1 MADEAPA
8 APTGTEPAKKKTN
21 LVPILIVI
29 GVIVVVIIG
38 VGVWKLTASDDDTKA
53 AGGAPPIKLSKD
65 LYAAWQANDRTAAAK
80 DATAGAVTQIF
91 AIPASDGADL
101 KFGGCQKAADAQ
113 FPKVCIFTRPGGQLT
128 MTVNPI
134 AGNRTITKVEL
145 GAAGLPPDT
154 TG

>member
-8 APTGTEPAKKKTN
+8 APAGSEPKKKTN

-38 VGVWKLTASDDDTKA
+38 VGVWKLTSSDSSSTAAS
-53 AGGAPPIKLSKD
+53 GPPPIRLAKD
-65 LYAAWQANDRTAAAK
+65 LYNAWQANDRTAAAA
-80 DATAGAVTQIF
+80 DATPAAVTQIF
-91 AIPASDGADL
+91 AIPASDGEGL
-101 KFGGCQKAADAQ
+101 TFGGCSRPTNAQ
-113 FPKVCIFTRPGGQLT
+113 FPKACIYTRPGGQLT
-128 MTVNPI
+128 MSVNPV
-134 AGNRTITKVEL
+134 AGKRTITKVEL